1 MSAFHDPLDTS
12 GPVEPIHRHSEDDP
26 SADAGVLA
34 DEILDWLGS
43 IDPADFSQESQDRL
57 NQMLARLEA
66 VSPADGADTQDALKA
81 FHLRYAPLFAEAP
94 AEKSA
99 RNPHGPDIVRSPRFP
114 SRRKIAAIAA
124 AAVLTLGCMLT
135 VQAFGVDVFGVITRW
150 TEELFL
156 PQRDGVPYAS
166 VQKNPLED
174 GENASF
180 ASLQEAVDAFGI
192 TAPIVP
198 RWIPER
204 FVLNSVEAVNIA
216 RGVVITAGYR
226 SENGSLQIHFKETD
240 VVDFNDI
247 EKDNT
252 TIELHNVE
260 GIDHYFIYDSAYQKV
275 FWQSGELECQI
286 SGAVTKEEMEKI
298 VQSIYKENK

>member
-12 GPVEPIHRHSEDDP
+12 GPVEPIHRHLEDDP
-26 SADAGVLA
+26 SVAAGELA

-43 IDPADFSQESQDRL
+43 VDPTDFSQESQDHL
-57 NQMLARLEA
+57 NQMLAGLEA
-66 VSPADGADTQDALKA
+66 VSPAAGADTQDALEA

-94 AEKSA
+94 AEKPG
-99 RNPHGPDIVRSPRFP
+99 RNVPGPDIVKLPCFRL
-114 SRRKIAAIAA
+114 RRKIAAIAA
-124 AAVLTLGCMLT
+124 AAALTLGCMIT
-135 VQAFGVDVFGVITRW
+135 VQAFGVDIFGVITRW

-174 GENASF
+174 GESGSF
-180 ASLQEAVDAFGI
+180 ASLQEAIDAFGI
-192 TAPIVP
+192 SAPIVP
-198 RWIPER
+198 QWIPER
-204 FVLNSVEAVNIA
+204 FSLTGVEATSRT
-216 RGVVITAGYR
+216 RGVVITAGYK
-226 SENGSLQIHFKETD
+226 SEDGSLQIHFKETD

-260 GIDHYFIYDSAYQKV
+260 GIDHYFIYDSAYQKI
-275 FWQSGELECQI
+275 FWQNGELECQI
-286 SGAVTKEEMEKI
+286 SGAVTKEEMEKM